1 MTTLRY
7 IFVGLLL
14 AGCARPPDSAGPVAA
29 GHHAGPTPLRP
40 GRDIDVVAN
49 SSPRSLNAIM
59 LELPGI
65 AKFAPP
71 FTTATVPP
79 TDGRL
84 AVELPAGSE
93 TEDLSG
99 SIAATLR
106 VPHAGTYRLW
116 AHVYWRDEC
125 SNSMG
130 LQLGNAMART
140 FGQDQVFDAWH
151 WVRAG
156 TFELAPGSHTV
167 RLLEREDG
175 VAIDYLLATTLDHEP
190 GSAPRASPGRP
201 PPQRFA
207 DAFLRS
213 PGHGHDDWTLEGDWQ
228 IDFTF
233 DPNWVPNQFA
243 LVGRATTTP
252 ATALIKGHDWSGC
265 RLAFSVLPLEPG
277 TFGAVLD
284 AGSDAVHVRID
295 VDHESGRVRAGS
307 AEGSAAIEIDQWH
320 RVEIFRWAWL
330 VEVMVDGETVCRD
343 TSLSLGGG
351 SVGLAID
358 HGAAVF
364 DDVEVD
370 GIAWEFDDGEHGTI
384 AWQLGEDAEW
394 YRVPAGRTAD
404 AAAPPPAVLS
414 GRKGWIAPNPEGRTP
429 AAMFLQST
437 EDARLIQYD
446 NAESFR
452 LHSGTGLQRVAV
464 RYRDQ
469 RPAFYRIGP
478 FHFTS
483 RSLPDPDYLDFTEE
497 EVAAMK
503 AAPDA
508 AKIKRKPRTYPVVG
522 RGKSAWPVERGSWW
536 IGNGVL
542 TGRGP
547 DAVLRSAQE
556 VIGPFEMSF
565 RLRLKSAETQ
575 FGAEVYGQGGT
586 RGVLANLH
594 DMIPKDSAWHDV
606 LLRVAGHELSMRL
619 DAGISRTIAVPS
631 PAGGELRLK
640 IAQGEA
646 ELDDIEIRLQRDWAN
661 GFTSTFDRRETVWR
675 RSGTWIDHG
684 GISCVLA
691 SSWISLK
698 AKEGEG
704 FLRSKRV
711 IGPNLLVAFDIEENS
726 DWFGWDAA
734 PSHVHHPFDN
744 VCVILNGADAADEM
758 YRLEVNA
765 RNREETVLYRRGR
778 KVAVTA
784 QDNLFPIRHH
794 GGHAPYAP
802 RRNRITLIKL
812 DGTVTAYVNGKQVL
826 SFVDSEPLP
835 VDRGGIGGY
844 ATNINFSHVT
854 MRGID

>member
-1 MTTLRY
+1 MTILRC
-7 IFVGLLL
+7 ICVGLLL
-14 AGCARPPDSAGPVAA
+14 AGCARQPKATGPVASD
-29 GHHAGPTPLRP
+29 HPAGPMPLQP
-40 GRDIDVVAN
+40 GRGIDVVADSLPL
-49 SSPRSLNAIM
+49 SSNAITI
-59 LELPGI
+59 ELPDV
-65 AKFAPP
+65 ATFASP
-71 FTTATVPP
+71 FTAATVPP
-79 TDGRL
+79 MDGRL

-99 SIAATLR
+99 SIATTLR
-106 VPHAGTYRLW
+106 VPHAGMYHLW

-156 TFELAPGSHTV
+156 TFELEPGNHTV

-190 GSAPRASPGRP
+190 GSAPRAGLGQQL
-201 PPQRFA
+201 PQRFA

-213 PGHGHDDWTLEGDWQ
+213 PGHGHDDWTLEGDWK

-243 LVGRATTTP
+243 LVGRATTAP
-252 ATALIKGHDWSGC
+252 ATALIRDHDWSGC

-295 VDHESGRVRAGS
+295 VDHASSRVRVGS
-307 AEGSAAIEIDQWH
+307 AEGAVAIELDQWH

-330 VEVMVDGETVCRD
+330 VEVLIDGETVCRD
-343 TSLSLGGG
+343 TSLSLPGG
-351 SVGLAID
+351 SVGLEID
-358 HGAAVF
+358 QGAAVF

-370 GIAWEFDDGEHGTI
+370 GIAWELDDGEHGSI
-384 AWQLGEDAEW
+384 AWQLSADAEW
-394 YRVPAGRTAD
+394 YRAHDEGMAD
-404 AAAPPPAVLS
+404 DAVQPQVVLS
-414 GRKGWIAPNPEGRTP
+414 GRKGWIAPSLEGRTP
-429 AAMFLQST
+429 AAMFVEST

-446 NAESFR
+446 TAESFR
-452 LHSGTGLQRVAV
+452 LHSGTELRRVAV
-464 RYRDQ
+464 RYRDP
-469 RPAFYRIGP
+469 RPSFYRIGP

-483 RSLPDPDYLDFTEE
+483 SVLPDPDYLDFTEE
-497 EVAAMK
+497 EVTAMK

-508 AKIKRKPRTYPVVG
+508 AKLKRKPRTYPVVG
-522 RGKSAWPVERGSWW
+522 RGKSAWPVERGSWRVAA
-536 IGNGVL
+536 GVL

-547 DAVLRSAQE
+547 DAVLRSAQD

-575 FGAEVYGQGGT
+575 FGVAIYGQGDTG
-586 RGVLANLH
+586 GVLANLH
-594 DMIPKDSAWHDV
+594 DITPKDTAWHDV
-606 LLRVAGHELSMRL
+606 LLRVAGHELSMRI
-619 DAGISRTIAVPS
+619 DAGISQTIAIPS
-631 PAGGELRLK
+631 PAGGQLRLQ
-640 IAQGEA
+640 IPQGEI
-646 ELDDIEIRLQRDWAN
+646 ELDDIEIRLQRDWSN
-661 GFTSTFDRRETVWR
+661 GFNSTFDRRETVWR

-691 SSWISLK
+691 SSWVSLK
-698 AKEGEG
+698 AADGEG

-726 DWFGWDAA
+726 DWFGWDSR

-744 VCVILNGADAADEM
+744 VCVILNGADSADEM

-765 RNREETVLYRRGR
+765 RNREKTVLYRRGR
-778 KVAVTA
+778 EVAATV
-784 QDNLFPIRHH
+784 QDSTFPIRHK

-812 DGTVTAYVNGKQVL
+812 DGTVTAYINGKQVL
-826 SFVDSEPLP
+826 SYIDSEPLP

>member
-213 PGHGHDDWTLEGDWQ
+213 PGHGHDDWTLEGDWK

-675 RSGTWIDHG
+675 R
-684 GISCVLA
+684 
-691 SSWISLK
+691 
-698 AKEGEG
+698 
-704 FLRSKRV
+704 
-711 IGPNLLVAFDIEENS
+711 
-726 DWFGWDAA
+726 
-734 PSHVHHPFDN
+734 
-744 VCVILNGADAADEM
+744 
-758 YRLEVNA
+758 
-765 RNREETVLYRRGR
+765 
-778 KVAVTA
+778 
-784 QDNLFPIRHH
+784 
-794 GGHAPYAP
+794 
-802 RRNRITLIKL
+802 
-812 DGTVTAYVNGKQVL
+812 
-826 SFVDSEPLP
+826 
-835 VDRGGIGGY
+835 
-844 ATNINFSHVT
+844 
-854 MRGID
+854 